1 LSISLPASAL
11 SPKEPS
17 TPAPPSG
24 HYKLTDKL
32 LGVMIASE
40 LKRLLGSF
48 KECDVCYL
56 LAGGFTYR
64 PNTALKLGK
73 NIDFWIKPS
82 LDNAR
87 RIIRALKIHGT
98 PMHGIQPE
106 KLATAET
113 QFTLNCRPHLLEFY
127 TYIPGLEF
135 EKSFQSRE
143 LQREGPLF
151 INLLS
156 RSDLELARTSLSRSP
171 DDQDPN
177 P

>member
-1 LSISLPASAL
+1 
-11 SPKEPS
+11 
-17 TPAPPSG
+17 
-24 HYKLTDKL
+24 
-32 LGVMIASE
+32 MIASE
-40 LKRLLGSF
+40 LKRLLGFF
-48 KECDVCYL
+48 KECDVGYL
-56 LAGGFTYR
+56 LADGFTYR

-73 NIDFWIKPS
+73 HIDFWIKPS

-113 QFTLNCRPHLLEFY
+113 QFCLNCRPYSLEFY

-135 EKSFQSRE
+135 EKSFQNR
-143 LQREGPLF
+143 QIQQEGSLF

-156 RSDLELARTSLSRSP
+156 RSDLELARTSLSRPP
-171 DDQDPN
+171 DDQDPDH
-177 P
+177 

>member
-1 LSISLPASAL
+1 MRA
-11 SPKEPS
+11 
-17 TPAPPSG
+17 T
-24 HYKLTDKL
+24 
-32 LGVMIASE
+32 E

-56 LAGGFTYR
+56 LADGFTYR
-64 PNTALKLGK
+64 PNSALKLGK
-73 NIDFWIKPS
+73 DIDFWIKPS

-106 KLATAET
+106 KLASAET
-113 QFTLNCRPHLLEFY
+113 QFTLKCGPHLLEFY

-143 LQREGPLF
+143 LQREGSLY
-151 INLLS
+151 INLLN
-156 RSDLELARTSLSRSP
+156 RSDLELARTSLSRPP
-171 DDQDPN
+171 DDQDPDH
-177 P
+177 

>member
-1 LSISLPASAL
+1 
-11 SPKEPS
+11 
-17 TPAPPSG
+17 
-24 HYKLTDKL
+24 
-32 LGVMIASE
+32 MIASE

-56 LAGGFTYR
+56 LADGFTNR
-64 PNTALKLGK
+64 PNTHLKLSK

-98 PMHGIQPE
+98 PMHGIQPD
-106 KLATAET
+106 KLASSET
-113 QFTLNCRPHLLEFY
+113 QFTLNCSPYLLEFY

-143 LQREGPLF
+143 LQREGSLF
-151 INLLS
+151 INLLNH
-156 RSDLELARTSLSRSP
+156 SDLALARTSLSRPP
-171 DDQDPN
+171 DAEDPDN
-177 P
+177 

>member
-1 LSISLPASAL
+1 
-11 SPKEPS
+11 
-17 TPAPPSG
+17 
-24 HYKLTDKL
+24 
-32 LGVMIASE
+32 MIATE

-56 LAGGFTYR
+56 LADGFTYR
-64 PNTALKLGK
+64 PNTALKLSK

-98 PMHGIQPE
+98 PMHGVAPE
-106 KLATAET
+106 KFASEEA

-135 EKSFQSRE
+135 EKSFQRRE
-143 LQREGPLF
+143 LQREGALF
-151 INLLS
+151 ISLLN
-156 RSDLELARTSLSRSP
+156 RSDLELARTSLSRPP
-171 DDQDPN
+171 DDGDPDS
-177 P
+177 